1 MDWYKYTD
9 GLAQIYLHAG
19 ISTLSDW
26 HKYIQGM
33 L

>member
-9 GLAQIYLHAG
+9 GLARIYLHAG
-19 ISTLSDW
+19 TSISSDW
-26 HKYIQGM
+26 YKYAEGM